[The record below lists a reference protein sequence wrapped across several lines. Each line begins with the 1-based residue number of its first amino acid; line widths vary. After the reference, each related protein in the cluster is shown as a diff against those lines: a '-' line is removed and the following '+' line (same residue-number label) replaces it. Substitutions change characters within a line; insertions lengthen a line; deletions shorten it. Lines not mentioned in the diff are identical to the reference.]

1 MLPASVQGQGYRVS
15 NATLDVV
22 TGTEGPPEWEAAFL
36 RYGTVYKTTTTTI
49 DGSGA
54 SVAVR
59 RWLYKRGASS
69 GLCDEPADRERGRRP
84 GGSTP

>member
-22 TGTEGPPEWEAAFL
+22 TGTEGPHEWEAAFL
-36 RYGTVYKTTTTTI
+36 RYGTVCNTTTI

-54 SVAVR
+54 SDAHVR
-59 RWLYKRGASS
+59 RWLYKRG
-69 GLCDEPADRERGRRP
+69 LRRFMR
-84 GGSTP
+84 

>member
-36 RYGTVYKTTTTTI
+36 RYGTVYKTTTTI

-54 SVAVR
+54 SVAHVR
-59 RWLYKRGASS
+59 RWLYKRG
-69 GLCDEPADRERGRRP
+69 LLRFMR
-84 GGSTP
+84 

>member
-1 MLPASVQGQGYRVS
+1 MLPASVQGLAYRVS

-36 RYGTVYKTTTTTI
+36 RYGTVCTTTTTI

-54 SVAVR
+54 SDAQSR
-59 RWLYKRGASS
+59 RWLSKT
-69 GLCDEPADRERGRRP
+69 GLLRFMR
-84 GGSTP
+84 

>member
-1 MLPASVQGQGYRVS
+1 MLPASVQGQTYRVS

-36 RYGTVYKTTTTTI
+36 RYGKVCKTTTI

-54 SVAVR
+54 SDAHVR
-59 RWLYKRGASS
+59 RWLYKT
-69 GLCDEPADRERGRRP
+69 GLLRFIR
-84 GGSTP
+84 